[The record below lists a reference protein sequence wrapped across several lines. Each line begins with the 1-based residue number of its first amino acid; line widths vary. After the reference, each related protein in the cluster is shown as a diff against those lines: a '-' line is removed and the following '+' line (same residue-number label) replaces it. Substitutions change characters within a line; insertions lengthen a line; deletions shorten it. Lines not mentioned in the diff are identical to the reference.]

1 MLLGNER
8 RIKIVSKATRRIAHL
23 AMIVATIIA
32 IETLVVVVDIKMT
45 TDVVVEVEEE
55 EDE

>member
-8 RIKIVSKATRRIAHL
+8 RIKIVSKAARRIHP

-45 TDVVVEVEEE
+45 TDVVVEEEEE